1 MTATSNNKG
10 LTIIVITLA
19 FVAMVY
25 AFFLLH
31 SHQNQVEINPQTN
44 RPVYQTGE
52 AFEKIDPAQP
62 STQTSNKTPEELVAE
77 ANRIIAETD
86 LLIEQQ
92 GLGSTTMSDAEK
104 QAAEQR
110 VARLKEKINELEQQL
125 AQ

>member
-1 MTATSNNKG
+1 MSATSNNKG
-10 LTIIVITLA
+10 LTILAITIA

-31 SHQNQVEINPQTN
+31 SHQNQVETNPQNN

-52 AFEKIDPAQP
+52 AFETIDPAGP
-62 STQTSNKTPEELVAE
+62 STQTSTKTPDELVAE
-77 ANRIIAETD
+77 ANQIIAETN

-92 GLGSTTMSDAEK
+92 GLGSKTLSDAEK
-104 QAAEQR
+104 QATEQR
-110 VARLKEKINELEQQL
+110 VARLKEKINELEKQL